1 MRSWGVVSSCQC
13 FYNGP
18 LMIIKVVTPNTSI
31 QPTFS
36 VYPSPLS
43 FYIKTEHSSAVCDAA
58 CQISEDQNSGLLL
71 LAALPW
77 HVKTIQMVPL
87 LKALKL
93 IKGSFI
99 QFCDVGLRCWPSEF
113 SDLVLSSLQHPP
125 LLHPVTDTTR
135 DQTFHNAIIFSFLF
149 SCLISI
155 SFHIYLVWCQESP
168 KSRQWV
174 QRLLFSNS

>member
-1 MRSWGVVSSCQC
+1 MPLFLTFLRSEQIGVVSSCQC

-36 VYPSPLS
+36 VYTSPLS
-43 FYIKTEHSSAVCDAA
+43 FYIKTEHISAAFDAA
-58 CQISEDQNSGLLL
+58 CQILEDQNSGLLP
-71 LAALPW
+71 AAPPW

-113 SDLVLSSLQHPP
+113 SDLVLSF
-125 LLHPVTDTTR
+125 HPVTVTIR
-135 DQTFHNAIIFSFLF
+135 GHTFHNITLFSFLQP
-149 SCLISI
+149 
-155 SFHIYLVWCQESP
+155 YLYFLSYQLSLMPSP
-168 KSRQWV
+168 KSREWV
-174 QRLLFSNS
+174 QRLLFSKI